1 MPQGKTE
8 AAMKR
13 ICAWCRKNL
22 SGEEDDSGSDRVITH
37 GICDQCQNNLWFQ
50 QGVPFHQFI
59 DSLEEPVL
67 VVDSEDRIENAN
79 RKARKLLGKE
89 LDDIK
94 GAKRGEVF
102 ECAYAR
108 LPEGCGKTRHCSG
121 CAIRRTVGHTLESG
135 KSFLRVPA
143 TLRCEGP
150 KGDKGT
156 RFLISTEKVGD
167 VVLLRI
173 DDVDRK
179 RKGQLGIA
187 DDKK

>member
-1 MPQGKTE
+1 
-8 AAMKR
+8 MKR
-13 ICAWCRKNL
+13 ICAWCRKEL
-22 SGEEDDSGSDRVITH
+22 SKEIGGWESDRVITH
-37 GICDQCQNNLWFQ
+37 GICEQCQSNISFQ
-50 QGVPFHQFI
+50 QGAPFQEFI

-67 VVDSEDRIENAN
+67 VVGSEDRIETAN

-94 GAKRGEVF
+94 GSKRGKVF

-121 CAIRRTVGHTLESG
+121 CAIRRVVGYTFASG
-135 KSFLRVPA
+135 KSSLSVPA
-143 TLRCEGP
+143 TLRCEWP
-150 KGDKGT
+150 KGGEGT

-173 DDVDRK
+173 GDVDRK

>member
-1 MPQGKTE
+1 
-8 AAMKR
+8 MKR
-13 ICAWCRKNL
+13 ICAWCRKDL
-22 SGEEDDSGSDRVITH
+22 GKGESGSEADRIITH
-37 GICDQCQNNLWFQ
+37 GICDQCQSNLWFQ
-50 QGVPFHQFI
+50 QGVPFQQFI

-89 LDDIK
+89 LGDIK
-94 GAKRGEVF
+94 GTKRGEVF

-108 LPEGCGKTRHCSG
+108 LPEGCGKTEHCSG
-121 CAIRRTVGHTLESG
+121 CAIRRTVGYTLESG
-135 KSFLRVPA
+135 KSSLRVPA
-143 TLRCEGP
+143 TLRCEGIE
-150 KGDKGT
+150 GEEGT